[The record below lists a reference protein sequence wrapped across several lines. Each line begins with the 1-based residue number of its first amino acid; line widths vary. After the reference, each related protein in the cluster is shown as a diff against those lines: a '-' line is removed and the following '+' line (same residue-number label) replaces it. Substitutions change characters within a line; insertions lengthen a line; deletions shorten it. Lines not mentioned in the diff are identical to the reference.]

1 MAKSANKH
9 NRLYFEGAQISEEVL
24 KAIEELEITNDQ
36 DSKVRARMLADQ
48 FGWDVEEAR
57 KIWNFGP
64 EGVTIM
70 RNILLEAT
78 KGVQYLHESKE
89 HINSGFQMVCR
100 SGVLCGE
107 ELTGA
112 CFKLKDATL
121 HGDALHRGAGQL
133 MPCARAAMYGCLL
146 VSQPRLLEPIYLVE
160 ILAPEGCMGGIYQVM
175 AKRRG

>member
-9 NRLYFEGAQISEEVL
+9 NRLYFESINISDGVV
-24 KAIEELEITNDQ
+24 KAIEEREITSDQ
-36 DSKVRARMLADQ
+36 DPKVRARMLADQ

-64 EGVTIM
+64 EGVPFM

-78 KGVQYLHESKE
+78 RGVQYLHESKE

-100 SGVLCGE
+100 AGALCGE
-107 ELTGA
+107 ELTAA

-121 HGDALHRGAGQL
+121 HADALHRGAG
-133 MPCARAAMYGCLL
+133 
-146 VSQPRLLEPIYLVE
+146 
-160 ILAPEGCMGGIYQVM
+160 
-175 AKRRG
+175 